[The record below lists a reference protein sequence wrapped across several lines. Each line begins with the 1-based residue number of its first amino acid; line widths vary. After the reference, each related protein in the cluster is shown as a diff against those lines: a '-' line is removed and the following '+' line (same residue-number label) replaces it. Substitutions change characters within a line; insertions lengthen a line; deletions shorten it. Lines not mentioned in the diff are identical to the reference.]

1 MRGPVSA
8 RTELEMQQAQ
18 PGVSERGFSLVE
30 VMMAIVILSVGLLS
44 LAQMMVLATHSNTLS
59 GRMTSSSALAKE
71 QLERLKATPFYVDPL
86 TKTRNPALVDGGDLD
101 ATSPGYVQ
109 FYDGDG
115 KAVAGVGLF
124 EVRWQ
129 IRTINTNL
137 PLEMVE
143 IRVRCLPAAGM
154 REQFAVIGEARFT
167 TYRTA
172 NVG

>member
-1 MRGPVSA
+1 L
-8 RTELEMQQAQ
+8 ELEMREKRQ
-18 PGVSERGFSLVE
+18 PRIEGEEQGFSLVE
-30 VMMAIVILSVGLLS
+30 VMVAIVILTVGLLT

-101 ATSPGYVQ
+101 ATSAGYAQ
-109 FYDGDG
+109 FYDADG
-115 KAVAGVGLF
+115 KPVGGAGTF

-129 IRTINTNL
+129 IKTINTNL

-143 IRVRCLPAAGM
+143 IRVRCLPGAGM
-154 REQFAVIGEARFT
+154 RDQFAVIGEARFT

>member
-1 MRGPVSA
+1 
-8 RTELEMQQAQ
+8 MQEAHRDQ
-18 PGVSERGFSLVE
+18 RGFTLIE
-30 VMMAIVILSVGLLS
+30 VMVAIVILTVGLLS

-71 QLERLKATPFYVDPL
+71 QLERLKATPFYADPL
-86 TKTRNPALVDGGDLD
+86 TRTRNPALADGGDLNSTAAGYSQYYD
-101 ATSPGYVQ
+101 AQGQPVG
-109 FYDGDG
+109 GN
-115 KAVAGVGLF
+115 GVY